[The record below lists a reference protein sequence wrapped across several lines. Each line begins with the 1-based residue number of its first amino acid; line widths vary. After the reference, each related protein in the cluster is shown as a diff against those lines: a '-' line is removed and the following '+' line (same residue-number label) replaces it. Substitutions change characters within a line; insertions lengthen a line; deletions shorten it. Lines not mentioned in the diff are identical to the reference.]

1 MNRTTRL
8 CLLMASIFA
17 GCGDGRDYGMYTDVL
32 EEIDLRGHGGT
43 TSIVSALNS
52 SDPYL
57 QKLAVEGLGRF
68 ESEEHIVQIA
78 DVLDSRDSEVRQ
90 SAVNALGQSVFGTH
104 GDEVSDILL
113 KHLLI
118 EENGVVRGTIARTL
132 GRLSLLEKSK
142 TTAIVDALIE
152 MTGPNIVSVDQSII
166 LGVVMG
172 LESMIRLE
180 QFDENGIPD
189 EAVDFLKEILL
200 SYGSDGVEEVPY
212 SQSRATVR
220 RVAALAISSLEQ
232 IESEILERVAKDPDP
247 GVRRIAIMALGEKL
261 EVSMEVLRAGLL
273 DQEAMVRT
281 EAVRSYANQAQGAE
295 SCQVLISMIQDES
308 LHVSLAVLNLIS
320 GECEKGFGAET
331 VLTSLISDP
340 SKKNLHNNWHR
351 AAHALVAMAELSSD
365 VANLLIEDFMSHQS
379 PFARSYAARAAT
391 ITGNLRVLNILTE
404 DANPNVRVQA
414 LGGLFAVEGSVPDSI
429 IIDQLSTSD
438 PFLMLTAARL
448 LEGSLNHTEAIGP
461 LIDSLDRMSKQ
472 GKETHRDPRMAL
484 LERIGEFGN
493 SEQVEAL
500 EPYLRDYDPI
510 VAEKTSEILSD
521 WTGMDRK
528 ANAQLQDPLAFPS
541 WIDIEEMRST
551 VVTLHMDRGGEI
563 SIQLIPDLAP
573 THAYRFK
580 NLAEDGQLDGLTFHR
595 VVSNFVIQGLSPGA
609 NEYAGYPEY
618 TRDEIGLLPHWRGTV
633 GTSTRGRDT
642 GDGQIFVNLIDNH
655 NLNHDFTIF
664 GYVSR
669 PQDMEVVDAVAEG
682 DVISKATV
690 ATLGEN

>member
-1 MNRTTRL
+1 
-8 CLLMASIFA
+8 
-17 GCGDGRDYGMYTDVL
+17 
-32 EEIDLRGHGGT
+32 
-43 TSIVSALNS
+43 
-52 SDPYL
+52 
-57 QKLAVEGLGRF
+57 
-68 ESEEHIVQIA
+68 
-78 DVLDSRDSEVRQ
+78 
-90 SAVNALGQSVFGTH
+90 
-104 GDEVSDILL
+104 
-113 KHLLI
+113 
-118 EENGVVRGTIARTL
+118 
-132 GRLSLLEKSK
+132 
-142 TTAIVDALIE
+142 
-152 MTGPNIVSVDQSII
+152 
-166 LGVVMG
+166 
-172 LESMIRLE
+172 
-180 QFDENGIPD
+180 
-189 EAVDFLKEILL
+189 
-200 SYGSDGVEEVPY
+200 
-212 SQSRATVR
+212 
-220 RVAALAISSLEQ
+220 
-232 IESEILERVAKDPDP
+232 
-247 GVRRIAIMALGEKL
+247 
-261 EVSMEVLRAGLL
+261 
-273 DQEAMVRT
+273 
-281 EAVRSYANQAQGAE
+281 
-295 SCQVLISMIQDES
+295 
-308 LHVSLAVLNLIS
+308 
-320 GECEKGFGAET
+320 
-331 VLTSLISDP
+331 
-340 SKKNLHNNWHR
+340 
-351 AAHALVAMAELSSD
+351 
-365 VANLLIEDFMSHQS
+365 
-379 PFARSYAARAAT
+379 
-391 ITGNLRVLNILTE
+391 
-404 DANPNVRVQA
+404 
-414 LGGLFAVEGSVPDSI
+414 
-429 IIDQLSTSD
+429 
-438 PFLMLTAARL
+438 MLTAARL
-448 LEGSLNHTEAIGP
+448 LEGSLNHKEAIGP

-510 VAEKTSEILSD
+510 VAEKTSEILND

-528 ANAQLQDPLAFPS
+528 ANAQLQDRISFPS

-682 DVISKATV
+682 DVIIKATV